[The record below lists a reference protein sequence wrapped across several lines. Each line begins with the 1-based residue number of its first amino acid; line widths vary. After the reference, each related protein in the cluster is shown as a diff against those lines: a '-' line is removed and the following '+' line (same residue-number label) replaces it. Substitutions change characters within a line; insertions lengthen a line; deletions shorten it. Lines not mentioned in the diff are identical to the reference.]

1 MLRALL
7 LVLAV
12 AAALVGCGDETT
24 TEEERADE
32 PETVQE
38 PEDVNLLIT
47 SPQDGTTVRGRSVVV
62 RGTVAPGNATVE
74 IDGVPVDVRPGGRFS
89 ARIRL
94 EELGENSMSLVAS
107 ASGFEATEEELTVE
121 RQRTAREVARIR
133 ERRRERREQELAQL
147 RATAVT
153 IPYNQLEKNPDRH
166 TGEKVK
172 YTGQIFQ
179 IQEDVG
185 FTVILLAVTHEP
197 LIDFWDDNIWVNYE
211 GTINSA
217 EDDIITVYGEVVG
230 SKSYETQAGGETYV
244 PEINAEIIEE

>member
-1 MLRALL
+1 MLRMLL
-7 LVLAV
+7 LVLALG
-12 AAALVGCGDETT
+12 AALAGCADETT
-24 TEEERADE
+24 TDDKADE
-32 PETVQE
+32 PRTSQE

-62 RGTVAPGNATVE
+62 RGTVAPGRATVE
-74 IDGVPVDVRPGGRFS
+74 IDGNPVDVRAGGRFS
-89 ARIRL
+89 VRVKL
-94 EELGENSMSLVAS
+94 PDLGENSMTLTAS
-107 ASGFEATEEELTVE
+107 ADGFDSSDEELTVDRE
-121 RQRTAREVARIR
+121 RTARELARIR
-133 ERRRERREQELAQL
+133 ERRRQRREQARAQL
-147 RATAVT
+147 RATAVA

-166 TGEKVK
+166 AGKKVK

-179 IQEDVG
+179 IQEDAG

-217 EDDIITVYGEVVG
+217 EDDVITVYGEVVG
-230 SKSYETQAGGETYV
+230 SKSYETQVGGETYV